1 MLVSLLTTCS
11 LLFVPSVHAD
21 SARRDTVNLNLVTVV
36 GDTWL
41 DNRVDV
47 SVPATSLDR
56 QMLARLAPV
65 AITDVLP
72 MIPGAFTR
80 DYGGVGGLKTFSMR
94 GGSSSQSL
102 VVVDGARLSSAQTGT
117 VDLSLI
123 PARLIESLRVI
134 RGGAS
139 ALYGANAVNGVL
151 DLTLQSETTH
161 TTRAYAL
168 AGSFNEWRLGVGA
181 TAWCDACGDASLSI
195 DVERLGTA
203 GSFPFTLNEFGTTYD
218 VNRTNSDVRSTSA
231 VMRARVHDASLTVL
245 ARTSE
250 RGVPGSVV
258 QGSVTNARA
267 RFADDDVVAM
277 LTVPLHA
284 IDALPLV
291 VTSTVRWLDQHYTD
305 PEATLLGPAGIDART
320 TQHDLTLG
328 VATKPLTVGRATS
341 TTRVEV
347 GYADLTGDEVLDQPG
362 AVVTRRS
369 VAFAT
374 DWTLSDVVVDDLDVR
389 AALRIDA
396 FSDVGLAVSPL
407 VAIDYPLGGVVR
419 ASWSYNFRPPTFAE
433 LYVLNY
439 GTRSLVP
446 ERSHTVNIG
455 YALPITSW
463 LSCDVDAYWM
473 NTSNLIVSVP
483 VSPLLT
489 TAQNVGR
496 AMTYGAELMLRGS
509 WFDDRLRSQWAYT
522 RQSVEDA
529 TGRAGI
535 DGTMIPYAV
544 PELSSIF
551 VQWTD
556 AISPSGATW
565 NAGATWSY
573 TSYRYAQAG
582 GTYASLLQP
591 FAVASIFGGVDVRG
605 GRTVV
610 HVRAQCD
617 NLFDAQYVVIRGFP
631 MPGRSFRVTTS
642 VEVAP

>member
-1 MLVSLLTTCS
+1 MLVSLLTTFS
-11 LLFVPSVHAD
+11 LLFMPSVHAD
-21 SARRDTVNLNLVTVV
+21 SARGDTVKLNVVTVI

-47 SVPATSLDR
+47 SVPITSLDR

-65 AITDVLP
+65 AITDALP

-151 DLTLQSETTH
+151 DLILH
-161 TTRAYAL
+161 TESTPSARAYAL
-168 AGSFNEWRLGVGA
+168 IGSFNEWRMGAGA
-181 TAWCDACGDASLSI
+181 TASLSSAASLSV

-218 VNRTNSDVRSTSA
+218 VNRTNSDARSTSA

-277 LTVPLHA
+277 LTLPLHA

-328 VATKPLTVGRATS
+328 VTTKPLTIGRATS
-341 TTRVEV
+341 TTRVDV
-347 GYADLTGDEVLDQPG
+347 GYADLTGDEVLDRPG

-396 FSDVGLAVSPL
+396 FSDVGAAVSPL

-446 ERSHTVNIG
+446 ERSHTVNLG

-473 NTSNLIVSVP
+473 STSNLIVSVP

-496 AMTYGAELMLRGS
+496 AITYGAELMLRGS
-509 WFDDRLRSQWAYT
+509 WFDDRLRAQWAYT
-522 RQSVEDA
+522 RQSVQDA

-551 VQWTD
+551 MQWTD
-556 AISPSGATW
+556 AITPSDAMW

-591 FAVASIFGGVDVRG
+591 FAVTSIFGGVDVRSS
-605 GRTVV
+605 RTVV

-617 NLFDAQYVVIRGFP
+617 NLFDAQYAVIRGFP

>member
-1 MLVSLLTTCS
+1 M
-11 LLFVPSVHAD
+11 PPVHAD
-21 SARRDTVNLNLVTVV
+21 SVRGDTVKLNVVTVI

-47 SVPATSLDR
+47 SVPITSLDR

-65 AITDVLP
+65 AITDALP
-72 MIPGAFTR
+72 LIPGAFTR

-151 DLTLQSETTH
+151 DLTLQSETKH

-218 VNRTNSDVRSTSA
+218 VNRTNSDARSTSA
-231 VMRARVHDASLTVL
+231 VMRARVHTASLTVL

-328 VATKPLTVGRATS
+328 VTTKPLTLGRATS

-347 GYADLTGDEVLDQPG
+347 GYADLTGDEVLDRPG

-396 FSDVGLAVSPL
+396 FSDVGAAVSPL
-407 VAIDYPLGGVVR
+407 VAIDYPLGGDVR

-446 ERSHTVNIG
+446 ERSHTVNLG

-473 NTSNLIVSVP
+473 STSNLIVSVP

-496 AMTYGAELMLRGS
+496 AMTYGAELMLRGA
-509 WFDDRLRSQWAYT
+509 WFDDRLRAQWAYT
-522 RQSVEDA
+522 RQSVQDA

-551 VQWTD
+551 MQWTD
-556 AISPSGATW
+556 AIAPSGAMW

-582 GTYASLLQP
+582 GMYASLLQP
-591 FAVASIFGGVDVRG
+591 FAVTSIFGGVDVRSS
-605 GRTVV
+605 RTVV

>member
-1 MLVSLLTTCS
+1 MIVSMLTSSLLMLMPFVHVDS
-11 LLFVPSVHAD
+11 L
-21 SARRDTVNLNLVTVV
+21 RRDTVKLKTVTVV
-36 GDTWL
+36 GDQWL

-47 SVPATSLDR
+47 SVPTTSIDR
-56 QMLARLAPV
+56 QTLARLAPV
-65 AITDVLP
+65 AITDALP
-72 MIPGAFTR
+72 MIPGAFAR

-151 DLTLQSETTH
+151 DLTLQSEAKH

-181 TAWCDACGDASLSI
+181 TAWCDACGDASLSV

-203 GSFPFTLNEFGTTYD
+203 GSFPFTLNEFGSTYD
-218 VNRTNSDVRSTSA
+218 VNRTNSDARSTSA
-231 VMRARVHDASLTVL
+231 VLRARMRTASLTIL

-250 RGVPGSVV
+250 RGVPGGVV

-267 RFADDDVVAM
+267 RFADDDILALISVPVDVVDA
-277 LTVPLHA
+277 VPLIA
-284 IDALPLV
+284 
-291 VTSTVRWLDQHYTD
+291 TSTLRWLDQHYTD
-305 PEATLLGPAGIDART
+305 PEATLLGPSGIDART
-320 TQHDLTLG
+320 TQHDVTVG
-328 VATKPLTVGRATS
+328 VATQQITLGRAVS
-341 TTRVEV
+341 TTRIDL
-347 GYADLTGDEVLDQPG
+347 GYADLTGDEVLDTPG

-369 VAFAT
+369 VAVAT
-374 DWTLSDVVVDDLDVR
+374 DWTVNDVVVDELDVR

-396 FSDVGLAVSPL
+396 FSDVGAAVSPL

-446 ERSHTVNIG
+446 ERSHTVNLG

-509 WFDDRLRSQWAYT
+509 WFDDQLRAQWAYT
-522 RQSVEDA
+522 RQSVLDA

-544 PELSSIF
+544 PELSSIL

-556 AISPSGATW
+556 TRTTSGAMW

-582 GTYASLLQP
+582 GSYASLLQP
-591 FAVASIFGGVDVRG
+591 FAVTSVFGGVDVRG
-605 GRTVV
+605 GHTVV

-617 NLFDAQYVVIRGFP
+617 NLFDAQYAVIRGYP
-631 MPGRSFRVTTS
+631 MPGRSFRVTIS
-642 VEVAP
+642 IEVSP

>member
-1 MLVSLLTTCS
+1 M
-11 LLFVPSVHAD
+11 PSVHAD
-21 SARRDTVNLNLVTVV
+21 SVRRDTVKLKEVTVV

-47 SVPATSLDR
+47 SVPITSLDR
-56 QMLARLAPV
+56 QMLTRLAPV
-65 AITDVLP
+65 AITDALP

-151 DLTLQSETTH
+151 DLTLQSTLLPSA
-161 TTRAYAL
+161 RAYAL
-168 AGSFNEWRLGVGA
+168 VGSFNEWRMGVGA
-181 TAWCDACGDASLSI
+181 TASLSSAASLSV

-203 GSFPFTLNEFGTTYD
+203 GSFPFTLNEFGTTYGI
-218 VNRTNSDVRSTSA
+218 NRTNSDARSTSA

-277 LTVPLHA
+277 LTLPLHA

-291 VTSTVRWLDQHYTD
+291 VTSTLRWLDQHYTD

-328 VATKPLTVGRATS
+328 VTTRPLTIGRATS

-347 GYADLTGDEVLDQPG
+347 GYADLTGDEVLDRPG

-389 AALRIDA
+389 AALRVDA
-396 FSDVGLAVSPL
+396 FSDIGLAVSPL

-446 ERSHTVNIG
+446 ERSHTVNLG

-473 NTSNLIVSVP
+473 STSNLIVSVP

-496 AMTYGAELMLRGS
+496 AVTYGAELLLRGS
-509 WFDDRLRSQWAYT
+509 WFNDRLRSQWAYT
-522 RQSVEDA
+522 RQSVQDG

-556 AISPSGATW
+556 ALTSSGAMW

-591 FAVASIFGGVDVRG
+591 FAVASVFGGVDVRG

-631 MPGRSFRVTTS
+631 MPGRSFRITTS

>member
-1 MLVSLLTTCS
+1 M
-11 LLFVPSVHAD
+11 PPVHAD
-21 SARRDTVNLNLVTVV
+21 SVRGDTVKLNEVTVI

-47 SVPATSLDR
+47 SVPITSLDR
-56 QMLARLAPV
+56 QMLVRLAPV
-65 AITDVLP
+65 AITDALP
-72 MIPGAFTR
+72 LIPGAFTR

-151 DLTLQSETTH
+151 DLALQSETKH

-218 VNRTNSDVRSTSA
+218 VNRTNSDTRSTSA
-231 VMRARVHDASLTVL
+231 VMRARVHTASLTVL

-328 VATKPLTVGRATS
+328 VTTKPLTLGRATS

-347 GYADLTGDEVLDQPG
+347 GYADLTGDEVLDRPG

-396 FSDVGLAVSPL
+396 FSDVGAAVSPL

-446 ERSHTVNIG
+446 ERSHTVNLG

-473 NTSNLIVSVP
+473 STSNLIVSVP

-496 AMTYGAELMLRGS
+496 AMTYGAELMLRGA
-509 WFDDRLRSQWAYT
+509 WFDDRLRAQWAYT
-522 RQSVEDA
+522 RQSVQDA

-551 VQWTD
+551 MQWTD
-556 AISPSGATW
+556 AITPSGAMW

-591 FAVASIFGGVDVRG
+591 FAVTSIFGGVDVRSS
-605 GRTVV
+605 RTVV

>member
-1 MLVSLLTTCS
+1 M
-11 LLFVPSVHAD
+11 PSVHAD
-21 SARRDTVNLNLVTVV
+21 SVRGDTVKLNVVTVI

-47 SVPATSLDR
+47 SVPITSLDR

-65 AITDVLP
+65 AITDALP

-151 DLTLQSETTH
+151 DLTLH
-161 TTRAYAL
+161 TESTPSARAYAL
-168 AGSFNEWRLGVGA
+168 IGSFNEWRMGAGA
-181 TAWCDACGDASLSI
+181 TASLSSAASLSV

-218 VNRTNSDVRSTSA
+218 VNRTNSDARSTSA

-267 RFADDDVVAM
+267 RFADDDVLAIMSIPFDVVDA
-277 LTVPLHA
+277 VPLIA
-284 IDALPLV
+284 
-291 VTSTVRWLDQHYTD
+291 TSTLRWLDQHYTD
-305 PEATLLGPAGIDART
+305 PEATLLGPSGIDART
-320 TQHDLTLG
+320 TQHDVTVG
-328 VATKPLTVGRATS
+328 VATQQITLGRAVS
-341 TTRVEV
+341 TTRIDL
-347 GYADLTGDEVLDQPG
+347 GYADLTGDEVLDRPG

-369 VAFAT
+369 VAVAT
-374 DWTLSDVVVDDLDVR
+374 DWTLSDVAVDDLDVR

-396 FSDVGLAVSPL
+396 FSDVGTAVSPL

-446 ERSHTVNIG
+446 ERSHTVNLG
-455 YALPITSW
+455 YAVPITSW

-496 AMTYGAELMLRGS
+496 AITYGAELMLRGS
-509 WFDDRLRSQWAYT
+509 WFDDRLRAQWAYT
-522 RQSVEDA
+522 RQSVQDA

-551 VQWTD
+551 MQWTD
-556 AISPSGATW
+556 AITPSGAMW

-591 FAVASIFGGVDVRG
+591 FAVTSIFGGVDVRSS
-605 GRTVV
+605 RTVV

-617 NLFDAQYVVIRGFP
+617 NLFDAQYAVIRGFP

>member
-11 LLFVPSVHAD
+11 LLFMPPVHAD
-21 SARRDTVNLNLVTVV
+21 SVRGDTVKLNEVTVI

-47 SVPATSLDR
+47 SVPITSLDR
-56 QMLARLAPV
+56 QMLVRLAPV
-65 AITDVLP
+65 AITDALP

-151 DLTLQSETTH
+151 DLTLQSETKH

-218 VNRTNSDVRSTSA
+218 VNRTNSDTRSTSA
-231 VMRARVHDASLTVL
+231 VMRARVHTASLTVL

-328 VATKPLTVGRATS
+328 VTTKPLTLGRATS

-347 GYADLTGDEVLDQPG
+347 GYADLTGDEVLDRPG

-396 FSDVGLAVSPL
+396 FSDVGAAVSPL

-446 ERSHTVNIG
+446 ERSHTVNLG

-473 NTSNLIVSVP
+473 STSNLIVSVP

-496 AMTYGAELMLRGS
+496 AMTYGAELMLRGA
-509 WFDDRLRSQWAYT
+509 WFDDRLRAQWAYT
-522 RQSVEDA
+522 RQSVQDA

-551 VQWTD
+551 MQWTD
-556 AISPSGATW
+556 AITPSGAMW

-582 GTYASLLQP
+582 GMYASLLQP
-591 FAVASIFGGVDVRG
+591 FAVTSIFGGVDVRSS
-605 GRTVV
+605 RTVV

>member
-1 MLVSLLTTCS
+1 MFVSVLTSSLLM
-11 LLFVPSVHAD
+11 LMPLPHAD
-21 SARRDTVNLNLVTVV
+21 SLRRDTVKLKEVTVV
-36 GDTWL
+36 ADTWL

-47 SVPATSLDR
+47 SVPTTSLDR
-56 QMLARLAPV
+56 QTLARLAPV
-65 AITDVLP
+65 AITDALP
-72 MIPGAFTR
+72 MIPGAFAR

-151 DLTLQSETTH
+151 DLTLQSETKH

-168 AGSFNEWRLGVGA
+168 AGSFNEWRLGIGA

-195 DVERLGTA
+195 DIERMGTA
-203 GSFPFTLNEFGTTYD
+203 GSFPFTLNEFGTTYGI
-218 VNRTNSDVRSTSA
+218 NRTNSDARSTTA

-267 RFADDDVVAM
+267 RFADDDIVAL
-277 LTVPLHA
+277 LTVPVSV
-284 IDALPLV
+284 IDMPPLV

-305 PEATLLGPAGIDART
+305 PEATLLGPAGIDVRT

-328 VATKPLTVGRATS
+328 VATKPLAIGRTTS

-347 GYADLTGDEVLDQPG
+347 GYADLTGDEVLDRSD

-369 VAFAT
+369 VAVAS
-374 DWTLSDVVVDDLDVR
+374 DWTLSDVVVDNLDVR
-389 AALRIDA
+389 AALRMDA
-396 FSDVGLAVSPL
+396 FSDVGAAVSPL
-407 VAIDYPLGGVVR
+407 LAVDYPLGGTIR

-446 ERSHTVNIG
+446 ERSHTVNLG
-455 YALPITSW
+455 YAVPITSW

-473 NTSNLIVSVP
+473 STSNLIVSVP

-496 AMTYGAELMLRGS
+496 AVTYGAELMLRGS
-509 WFDDRLRSQWAYT
+509 WFDEQLRAQWAYT
-522 RQSVEDA
+522 RQSVLDA

-544 PELSSIF
+544 PELSSIL
-551 VQWTD
+551 VQWAGTPT
-556 AISPSGATW
+556 ASGGVW

-582 GTYASLLQP
+582 GGYASLLQP
-591 FAVASIFGGVDVRG
+591 FAVASVFGGVDVRG
-605 GRTVV
+605 GRTVL